1 MKEGGLKKM
10 KEGGAS
16 AKKEGERKE
25 KEGLYMFDAK
35 LGVKRT
41 VLQKIHYACRK
52 AFLLVGL

>member
-1 MKEGGLKKM
+1 M